1 MLVALVFLLF
11 FFKQKTAY
19 EMRISDWSSD
29 VCSSDLLQRWE
40 SVPLGPFTAKS
51 FATQIGPWVIP
62 IEALLPYGHKT
73 ETQATAADYLRH
85 EGKWTF
91 DIGLEVHLQSAEMRR
106 RGIAP
111 VRITKSNLAHM
122 YWDPAQLLA
131 HLTVNG
137 ASTRAG
143 DLIGTGDRKST

>member
-1 MLVALVFLLF
+1 
-11 FFKQKTAY
+11 
-19 EMRISDWSSD
+19 MRISDWSSD
-29 VCSSDLLQRWE
+29 VCSSDLEAFEQHVFGLTLLNDWSARDLQRWE

-111 VRITKSNLAHM
+111 VRIPKK
-122 YWDPAQLLA
+122 
-131 HLTVNG
+131 
-137 ASTRAG
+137 
-143 DLIGTGDRKST
+143 IGREPGRESVCQYV

>member
-51 FATQIGPWVIP
+51 FATQISLWVIP

-91 DIGLEVHLQSAEMRR
+91 DIGLEVHRQSAEMRR
-106 RGIAP
+106 PGSAH
-111 VRITKSNLAHM
+111 VRIKTSNHTQMNRYPDTTHA
-122 YWDPAQLLA
+122 P
-131 HLTVNG
+131 LTVHG
-137 ASTRAG
+137 ERPRH
-143 DLIGTGDRKST
+143 GTPAAT

>member
-1 MLVALVFLLF
+1 
-11 FFKQKTAY
+11 
-19 EMRISDWSSD
+19 MRISDWSSD
-29 VCSSDLLQRWE
+29 VCSSDLIGIILSRASALGERVAAEAFEQHVFGLTLLNDWSARDLQRWE

-91 DIGLEVHLQSAEMRR
+91 DIGLEVHLQSDEMGSEERR
-106 RGIAP
+106 VGKGCGSQCR
-111 VRITKSNLAHM
+111 
-122 YWDPAQLLA
+122 
-131 HLTVNG
+131 
-137 ASTRAG
+137 
-143 DLIGTGDRKST
+143 

>member
-1 MLVALVFLLF
+1 
-11 FFKQKTAY
+11 
-19 EMRISDWSSD
+19 MRISDWSSD
-29 VCSSDLLQRWE
+29 VFSSDL
-40 SVPLGPFTAKS
+40 
-51 FATQIGPWVIP
+51 IGPWVIP

-111 VRITKSNLAHM
+111 VRITKSKHANM
-122 YWDPAQLLA
+122 YWDTEQLLA
-131 HLTVNG
+131 HFTRSEERSVG
-137 ASTRAG
+137 EECVSTGR
-143 DLIGTGDRKST
+143 

>member
-1 MLVALVFLLF
+1 
-11 FFKQKTAY
+11 
-19 EMRISDWSSD
+19 MRISDWSSD
-29 VCSSDLLQRWE
+29 VCSSDL
-40 SVPLGPFTAKS
+40 
-51 FATQIGPWVIP
+51 
-62 IEALLPYGHKT
+62 KT
-73 ETQATAADYLRH
+73 ETQATASDYLRH

-143 DLIGTGDRKST
+143 DLIGTGTISGPEPSSAACLLELT